1 MRRFSESYEKLLFV
15 RVLPAVGHAA
25 DPSCAV
31 SERGVELIPELTTI
45 SLYIRRSTSTSV
57 SRVSSLSHKTTDHP
71 VKLCVVIF
79 PMFTK
84 LDKIFCRFWDQ
95 ISFNFDADWPTS
107 CNQDDSTFEL
117 L

>member
-1 MRRFSESYEKLLFV
+1 MWRFSESYEKLLFV
-15 RVLPAVGHAA
+15 RVFPTVGHAA

-31 SERGVELIPELTTI
+31 SERGVELIPELTAI
-45 SLYIRRSTSTSV
+45 SLDIRRSTSTSV
-57 SRVSSLSHKTTDHP
+57 SRVSSLSHKTTDHS
-71 VKLCVVIF
+71 VELRVVIF

-95 ISFNFDADWPTS
+95 ISFNFDADGPTS